1 MERWDQRDWKVEDR
15 EVREDQEDLE
25 GRADQVVEGSWE
37 TVADQEDEVV
47 ESLGPTC
54 RGAVDLTQEEVG

>member
-1 MERWDQRDWKVEDR
+1 MGRWDQRDWKVEDR

-37 TVADQEDEVV
+37 TVADREDKAV
-47 ESLGPTC
+47 ESSGPTC
-54 RGAVDLTQEEVG
+54 RGAVNLTQEEVG

>member
-1 MERWDQRDWKVEDR
+1 MGRWDQRDWKVEDR

-37 TVADQEDEVV
+37 TVADREDEVV
-47 ESLGPTC
+47 ESSGPTC